1 NSFEVLKLL
10 ENSVE
15 VLKIQKNKL
24 ELMKIPKNKLESLK
38 LQENRPVDG
47 LVSLSIKKFTSECVL
62 PRLLKNAEL
71 CDSRVPISNP
81 DLLRY
86 HTVDAELCDS
96 RVPIS
101 NPDLLRYHTVG
112 GVLLRDEDR
121 RLYEDM
127 TRLQGLGTYT
137 DDQIMA
143 WFAGA
148 SSAGTFTVSVGFWRE
163 GARTSLMSSCLD
175 AIILPMCMS
184 TKELQSRHES
194 GSGSG
199 CGAGEDDGSGD
210 DEDAGEDADI

>member
-62 PRLLKNAEL
+62 PRLLKN
-71 CDSRVPISNP
+71 
-81 DLLRY
+81 
-86 HTVDAELCDS
+86 AELCDS